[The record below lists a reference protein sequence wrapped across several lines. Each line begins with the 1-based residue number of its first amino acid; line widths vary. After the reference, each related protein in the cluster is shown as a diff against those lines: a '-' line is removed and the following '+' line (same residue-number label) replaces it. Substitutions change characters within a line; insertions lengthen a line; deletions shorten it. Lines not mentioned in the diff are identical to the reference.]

1 MILNFGHTFAHAI
14 EIKNNYSKNIT
25 HGEAVLAGMILAT
38 KLSVIKKVCNKKTLK
53 DLIEIYTANNL
64 NYSFDKY
71 TNIKE
76 INKLIPYLKNDK
88 KNNDEK
94 INFILL
100 NKIGKTT
107 MPNKYKISINEL
119 KKHVRLF
126 TLY

>member
-1 MILNFGHTFAHAI
+1 M
-14 EIKNNYSKNIT
+14 
-25 HGEAVLAGMILAT
+25 
-38 KLSVIKKVCNKKTLK
+38 K

-119 KKHVRLF
+119 KKHVRHF
-126 TLY
+126 TQ